1 MLKVKDVKDYFT
13 NALKFKK
20 FTTDKTGVKTIELI
34 NACFETDE
42 PYIIRKPNED
52 YIKRELEWYESQ
64 SLMVQDIPGDTP
76 AIWKSVA
83 SNLGVINS
91 NYGYLT
97 YSSDNW
103 SQYNEVLKELNNNP
117 DSRRA
122 NMIYTRPSIW
132 QDYKVDGMSDFICTN
147 NVQYFI
153 RDDYLI
159 TSVYMRSND
168 AVFGYNN
175 DLAWQ
180 THIRDKLL
188 ADLDKDYGIC
198 PIYWNVGSLHVYE
211 RHFKFIES
219 LQKNYITGKYV
230 QTELEEE
237 PDDYRTGNWEM
248 TAQNMIHAGTE
259 HQKNEPYEVL
269 EPKSVFDLK
278 QQIIDEECK

>member
-1 MLKVKDVKDYFT
+1 MNIVKDIKEYFCS
-13 NALKFKK
+13 ALRNKE
-20 FTTDKTGVKTIELI
+20 FTTDKTGVRTIEMI
-34 NACFETDE
+34 NACFKADE

-52 YIKRELEWYESQ
+52 YIKREIEWYEKQ
-64 SLMVQDIPGDTP
+64 SLFVQDIPGETP
-76 AIWKSVA
+76 TIWKSVA

-91 NYGYLT
+91 NYGFLVYHN
-97 YSSDNW
+97 DNW
-103 SQYNEVLKELNNNP
+103 KQYENVLKQLNNNP

-122 NMIYTRPSIW
+122 NMIYTRPAIW
-132 QDYKVDGMSDFICTN
+132 QDYKIDGMSDFICTN

-153 RDDYLI
+153 RNNKLI

-180 THIRDKLL
+180 THVRNKLL
-188 ADLDKDYGIC
+188 DDLDVVYEAG

-219 LQKNYITGKYV
+219 LQNNYITGEYT
-230 QTELEEE
+230 QLE

-248 TAQNMIHAGTE
+248 PAQNMIHAGTE
-259 HQKNEPYEVL
+259 HQKEESYEVL
-269 EPKSVFDLK
+269 EPKSLFDLK

>member
-1 MLKVKDVKDYFT
+1 MNIVKDIKEYFCS
-13 NALKFKK
+13 ALRNKE
-20 FTTDKTGVKTIELI
+20 FTTDKTGVRTIEMI
-34 NACFETDE
+34 NACFKADE

-52 YIKRELEWYESQ
+52 YIKREIEWYEKQ
-64 SLMVQDIPGDTP
+64 SLFVQDIPGETP
-76 AIWKSVA
+76 TIWKSVA

-91 NYGYLT
+91 NYGFLVYHN
-97 YSSDNW
+97 DNW
-103 SQYNEVLKELNNNP
+103 NQYENVLKELNNNP

-122 NMIYTRPSIW
+122 NMIYTRPAIW
-132 QDYKVDGMSDFICTN
+132 QDYKIDGMSDFICTN

-153 RDDYLI
+153 RNNKLI

-180 THIRDKLL
+180 THVRNKLL
-188 ADLDKDYGIC
+188 DDLDVVYEAG

-219 LQKNYITGKYV
+219 LQKNYITGEYT
-230 QTELEEE
+230 QLE

-248 TAQNMIHAGTE
+248 PAQNMIHAGTE
-259 HQKNEPYEVL
+259 HQKEESYEVL
-269 EPKSVFDLK
+269 EPKSLFDLK